1 MNEKESEPATMVSVI
16 MPVRNEEGYIRMSI
30 GSVLAQDYP
39 PGRLEVIVADGMSTD
54 GTRRIIESI
63 RADHPNVHVIDNAGK
78 KVATGLNAA
87 IAHARGDIII
97 RVDGHCTIAPDYVSR
112 CVDHIRRDGVD
123 CVGGAIHT
131 IGETVRGEV
140 IAAATSSRF
149 GVGNSA
155 FRTATDVTKL
165 SDTVPFPAYTRS
177 IINRAGPY
185 DEELVRNQDDEY
197 NYRLRKLGAR
207 LLLASD
213 IFSKYYC
220 RSSLKSLWRQYYEY
234 GYWKVRVMQKH
245 PRQMRWRQF
254 VPPVFVSTVGLC
266 IILLPVWL
274 AADIPLALVAGA
286 YLATNLSVSVMVAGR
301 KNWRILPLLP
311 LAFATIH
318 AAYGTGFLDGLI
330 RFRRRW
336 GDTAGAGGK
345 N

>member
-1 MNEKESEPATMVSVI
+1 MVSVV
-16 MPVRNEEGYIRMSI
+16 MPVRNEEAYIRMSI
-30 GSVLAQDYP
+30 GSVLEQDYP
-39 PGRLEVIVADGMSTD
+39 AECLEVIVADGMSTD
-54 GTRRIIESI
+54 GTRRIVESI
-63 RADHPNVHVIDNAGK
+63 RADHPNVRVIENAGK

-87 IAHARGDIII
+87 ITHARGDIII

-112 CVDHIRRDGVD
+112 CVEHIRRDGVD

-131 IGETVRGEV
+131 IGETVLGEV

-155 FRTATDVTKL
+155 FRTASNVTKL
-165 SDTVPFPAYTRS
+165 TDTVPFPAYTRH
-177 IINRAGPY
+177 IIDLAGPY

-213 IFSKYYC
+213 IFSSYYS
-220 RSSLKSLWRQYYEY
+220 RSSFKSLWRQYYEY

-254 VPPVFVSTVGLC
+254 VPPAFVTTVGVC
-266 IILLPVWL
+266 ILLLPVWL
-274 AADIPLALVAGA
+274 AADIPLALVAGLYFA
-286 YLATNLSVSVMVAGR
+286 ASLSVSVMITAHR
-301 KNWRILPLLP
+301 SWRIFPLLP
-311 LAFATIH
+311 VAFATIH
-318 AAYGTGFLDGLI
+318 AAYGTGFLVGLV

-336 GDTAGAGGK
+336 GAPAGEGGK
-345 N
+345 H